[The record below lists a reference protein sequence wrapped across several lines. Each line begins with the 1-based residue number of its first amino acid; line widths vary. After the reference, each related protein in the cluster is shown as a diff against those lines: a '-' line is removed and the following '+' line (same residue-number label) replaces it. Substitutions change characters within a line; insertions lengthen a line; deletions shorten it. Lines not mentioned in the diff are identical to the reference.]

1 MTVSLVTRGGREF
14 AISTSRCRSP
24 SAPLPLSYVEFCCG
38 AFAVPVVLAV
48 VESGSLMIFALT
60 FVDERY
66 GSPLLVIRSCV
77 DAL

>member
-1 MTVSLVTRGGREF
+1 M
-14 AISTSRCRSP
+14 
-24 SAPLPLSYVEFCCG
+24 
-38 AFAVPVVLAV
+38 PVVLGV
-48 VESGSLMIFALT
+48 VESGSLMILALT